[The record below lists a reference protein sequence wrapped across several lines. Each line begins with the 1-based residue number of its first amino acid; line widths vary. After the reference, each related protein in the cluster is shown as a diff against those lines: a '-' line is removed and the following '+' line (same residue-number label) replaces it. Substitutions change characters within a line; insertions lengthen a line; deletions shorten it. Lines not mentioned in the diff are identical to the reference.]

1 MVLKIYVDAPVLIS
15 CIKVED
21 MMPDG
26 DGAQAS
32 LNSGGIGSNW
42 VFIDVQGRYG
52 KGFHFHI
59 NLFGVPDYKSL
70 LEQYRSKA

>member
-1 MVLKIYVDAPVLIS
+1 
-15 CIKVED
+15 

-59 NLFGVPDYKSL
+59 NLFGVPDYKRL
-70 LEQYRSKA
+70 LEQYRSKE